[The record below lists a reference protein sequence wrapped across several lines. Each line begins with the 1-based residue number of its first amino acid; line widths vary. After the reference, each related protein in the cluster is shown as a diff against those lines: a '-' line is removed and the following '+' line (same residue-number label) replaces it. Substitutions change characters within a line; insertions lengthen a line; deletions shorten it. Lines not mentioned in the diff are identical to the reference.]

1 MNVFNKIVVVL
12 LLIFLIC
19 VSIASLVNIFVGY
32 FNWSD
37 LALKVLNPEHSM
49 NKLTAALLLTVV
61 LIISLFLLLL
71 EFYRKRIKV
80 ANISSSKTGNAMV
93 TLEAI
98 GGQIKNE
105 ILSIEG
111 VEDLSV
117 KIIPGKTGII
127 INMNT
132 TLNENV
138 DVTEKV
144 QEIIEKASS
153 VASDKLGLKVSKTNL
168 TVTGLVAAEEE
179 LESKEKKNLSTNS
192 KEVEQESPVEA
203 TGESSNATGEKKI
216 K

>member
-1 MNVFNKIVVVL
+1 MNVFNKIIVVL

-32 FNWSD
+32 FKWSD
-37 LALKVLNPEHSM
+37 LALKVLNPEYSM

-71 EFYRKRIKV
+71 EFYKKRIKV
-80 ANISSSKTGNAMV
+80 VNISSSKTGSAMV

-105 ILSIEG
+105 VLSVEG

-117 KIIPGKTGII
+117 KIVPGKTGII

-138 DVTEKV
+138 DVTGKV
-144 QEIIEKASS
+144 QEIISKASS
-153 VASDKLGLKVSKTNL
+153 VASDRLGLKVLKTNL
-168 TVTGLVAAEEE
+168 TVAGLVAGGKEV
-179 LESKEKKNLSTNS
+179 ESKEKKELSINS
-192 KEVEQESPVEA
+192 RGIEQEPGET
-203 TGESSNATGEKKI
+203 TGETGNSTGEEKI

>member
-1 MNVFNKIVVVL
+1 MNVFNKIIVVL

-19 VSIASLVNIFVGY
+19 VSITSLVNIFVGY
-32 FNWSD
+32 FKWSD
-37 LALKVLNPEHSM
+37 LALKVLNPEYSM

-71 EFYRKRIKV
+71 EFYKKRIKIV
-80 ANISSSKTGNAMV
+80 NISSSKTGSAMV

-105 ILSIEG
+105 VLSVEG

-117 KIIPGKTGII
+117 KIVPGKTGII

-138 DVTEKV
+138 DVTGKV
-144 QEIIEKASS
+144 QEIISKASS
-153 VASDKLGLKVSKTNL
+153 VASDRLGLKVLKTNL
-168 TVTGLVAAEEE
+168 TVAGLVAGGKEV
-179 LESKEKKNLSTNS
+179 ESKEKNELSINS
-192 KEVEQESPVEA
+192 REIEQEPGET
-203 TGESSNATGEKKI
+203 TGETGNSTGEEKI

>member
-32 FNWSD
+32 FKWSD
-37 LALKVLNPEHSM
+37 LVLKVLNPEYSM
-49 NKLTAALLLTVV
+49 NKLTAAFLLTVV
-61 LIISLFLLLL
+61 IIISLFLLLL

-105 ILSIEG
+105 VLSIEG

-132 TLNENV
+132 TLNENI

-153 VASDKLGLKVSKTNL
+153 VASDRLGLKVSKTNL

-179 LESKEKKNLSTNS
+179 SKEKENLNTDSR
-192 KEVEQESPVEA
+192 EVKQVSPVEA
-203 TGESSNATGEKKI
+203 TGESGNATGEENI

>member
-32 FNWSD
+32 FKWSD
-37 LALKVLNPEHSM
+37 LVLKVLNPEYSM
-49 NKLTAALLLTVV
+49 NKLTAAFLLTVV
-61 LIISLFLLLL
+61 IIISLFLLLL

-105 ILSIEG
+105 VLSIEG

-132 TLNENV
+132 TLNENI

-153 VASDKLGLKVSKTNL
+153 VASDRLGLKVSKTNL

-179 LESKEKKNLSTNS
+179 SKEKENLNTDSR
-192 KEVEQESPVEA
+192 EVKQGSPVEA
-203 TGESSNATGEKKI
+203 TGESGNATGEENI